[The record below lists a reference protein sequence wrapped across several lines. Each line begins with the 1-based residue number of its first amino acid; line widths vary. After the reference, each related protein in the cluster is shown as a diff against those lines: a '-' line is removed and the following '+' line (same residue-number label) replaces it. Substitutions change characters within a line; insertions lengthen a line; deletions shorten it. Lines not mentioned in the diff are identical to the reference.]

1 MKITRPA
8 LITATALTVAA
19 AAIPFGAQADESTT
33 TAATAS
39 AIASATPSAAKTA
52 ATTTVTQTVEVAA
65 TPEVAPEV
73 DAIGSIPD
81 GDQAGL
87 PKVIDTALRP
97 EASGPELQNMPGANA
112 PKADR
117 ASTPQNVKPLTEAPK
132 MYGQT
137 KDGKKRDQGWYE
149 WITKLPGG
157 EAVSVYSESMGRDI
171 PVALIRAT
179 DANGNPIANAPTYY
193 LLNGAGGGEQ
203 NADWIYSA
211 FANVRDTLANEP
223 VNVVVPM
230 EGAFSYYVDWL
241 TVPEENDYFKGPQM
255 WSTFLG
261 TELPNSIEPY
271 MQANDKRAV
280 SGFSMSATS
289 SLLVAEHN
297 PGRYAAVGSFSGCAA
312 TSTALPSFFVGLT
325 VNRGAQGTQSVT
337 PENLWGPR
345 GSEYNR
351 YNDALVMADN
361 LRDTGIKVYLSSGTG
376 LPAETDMF
384 GYLHNERK
392 LKPLAAAQNSSTL
405 KVEGGAIEAAM
416 NACTHDLNTKL
427 TAMGVDVSFNKR
439 PTGTHSWSLWRDDLA
454 VSWDQVIKPAL
465 GL

>member
-1 MKITRPA
+1 M
-8 LITATALTVAA
+8 
-19 AAIPFGAQADESTT
+19 
-33 TAATAS
+33 
-39 AIASATPSAAKTA
+39 
-52 ATTTVTQTVEVAA
+52 TQTVEVAA

>member
-1 MKITRPA
+1 MYAMKITRPA
-8 LITATALTVAA
+8 LATATALAMAA

-33 TAATAS
+33 S
-39 AIASATPSAAKTA
+39 SA
-52 ATTTVTQTVEVAA
+52 ATTTVTQTVEVEA
-65 TPEVAPEV
+65 TPQVAPEI

-87 PKVIDTALRP
+87 PKVVDTALKP
-97 EASGPELQNMPGANA
+97 EASGPELQNMPVTNA
-112 PKADR
+112 SEAGE
-117 ASTPQNVKPLTEAPK
+117 AATPQNVKPLTEAPK
-132 MYGQT
+132 MYGET
-137 KDGKKRDQGWYE
+137 KDGKKRDQGWYQ
-149 WITKLPGG
+149 WIGKLPGG

-171 PVALIRAT
+171 PVAIIRAT
-179 DANGNPIANAPTYY
+179 DDNGNPIANAPTYY

-203 NADWIYSA
+203 NGDWIYSA
-211 FANVRDTLANEP
+211 FSNVRDTLANEP
-223 VNVVVPM
+223 VNVVIPM

-241 TVPEENDYFKGPQM
+241 TVPEKNDYYKGPQM

-261 TELPNSIEPY
+261 SELPNSIEPY

-325 VNRGAQGTQSVT
+325 VNRGAQGKQSIT

-384 GYLHNERK
+384 GYLRNERK

-416 NACTHDLNTKL
+416 NACTHDLDTKL
-427 TAMGVDVSFNKR
+427 NAMGVDVTFNKR
-439 PTGTHSWSLWRDDLA
+439 PTGTHSWPLWRDDLA
-454 VSWDQVIKPAL
+454 VSWEQVIKPAL